1 MPVAA
6 HATTAD
12 EQSVSEA
19 RTLRHHGLVENTIVD
34 MLREVLG
41 PDLSAGR
48 LEELTVDEIAE
59 LAYAVQTHYQSWRAV
74 KSD

>member
-1 MPVAA
+1 M
-6 HATTAD
+6 
-12 EQSVSEA
+12 
-19 RTLRHHGLVENTIVD
+19 ENTIVD